1 MGAHDMSDWLAGK
14 SVAVTGG
21 TGSFGKAFVRHALEH
36 GVARIVVFS
45 RDELKQSEMRVEFPD
60 ERLRF
65 MIGTVT
71 DEARLRRVFRGIDYV
86 VHAAAMKQVP
96 ACEAH
101 PWEALRTNTMGAQ
114 AVASA
119 CLDVGVTRAVYLS
132 TDKAAAPNTLYGATK
147 LAGERIWIGANVYAA
162 GRDTRFVATRYGNVI
177 GSRGSVVPIFV
188 RAQTD
193 FQTATEITITDPDMT
208 RFWMTLGQ
216 AVDLVR
222 TALTCGRGGEVFIPK
237 APSCSL
243 ATVAEAFAPDCAQ
256 TIIGPRRG
264 EKKHETLISADES
277 RDTRDVGD
285 HYRIEPE
292 RVWENEE
299 YDLPGLAVADGWE
312 YRSDTND
319 WQIDADHLRTLWP

>member
-1 MGAHDMSDWLAGK
+1 MSDWLDGK

-177 GSRGSVVPIFV
+177 GSRGSVVPIFAKIQ
-188 RAQTD
+188 AQNGETGSHLR
-193 FQTATEITITDPDMT
+193 ITVTDPDMT

-222 TALTCGRGGEVFIPK
+222 TALTCGHGGEIFIPK

-243 ATVAEAFAPDCAQ
+243 ATVAEAFAPDCRR
-256 TIIGPRRG
+256 IIVGARRG
-264 EKKHETLISADES
+264 EKMHETLISADES

-292 RVWENEE
+292 RVWDDDE
-299 YDLPGLAVADGWE
+299 YSLPGLAVADGWE

-319 WQIDADHLRTLWP
+319 WKITAEELRTLWP